1 MPKINIIDLIRNPLW
16 QQAVRSIRGESAHR
30 LHNVLFFKFNDT
42 GRFENRVDCNPKELL
57 HLMGYKDSKDF
68 RTARNKLVDLGL
80 WDYHESNTYSH
91 NGRKQGYFSIPTKF
105 LSAQNLQEGDMPSSK
120 KLTESNKKPLQE
132 GDMPSSSDL
141 QEGNMPSSK
150 KPTESS
156 KKPLQE
162 GNMPSRVEGNM
173 PSYIYR
179 YIDRYIDDDDVA
191 KIIKK
196 FVQEEMPFGYKDEL
210 LKKQLQKSTS
220 LYKKINDKKAV
231 MEIADI
237 ICNTRIKKDVLNYF
251 NRTMENYLKDKNKP
265 RRTQNRVRPYA
276 KRVEQGTDWSKKKG
290 NTTPMTPEEKK
301 KLEDFFH
308 NLEKNTNLQNK
319 DE

>member
-1 MPKINIIDLIRNPLW
+1 MRRAWKGAFKMPKINIIDLIRNPLW

-30 LHNVLFFKFNDT
+30 LHNILFFKFNDT
-42 GRFENRVDCNPKELL
+42 GRFENRIDCDPKELL

-91 NGRKQGYFSIPTKF
+91 NGRKQGYFSIPAKF
-105 LSAQNLQEGDMPSSK
+105 LSAPNLQEGDMPSSK
-120 KLTESNKKPLQE
+120 KLTES
-132 GDMPSSSDL
+132 
-141 QEGNMPSSK
+141 SK
-150 KPTESS
+150 KA
-156 KKPLQE
+156 LQE

-179 YIDRYIDDDDVA
+179 YIDRYIEDDDVA

-210 LKKQLQKSTS
+210 LKKQLQKSAS

-231 MEIADI
+231 MKIADI

-251 NRTMENYLKDKNKP
+251 NKTMENYLKDKNKP
-265 RRTQNRVRPYA
+265 RRTQNKAYRRPYA

-290 NTTPMTPEEKK
+290 NTTPMTPAEKK
-301 KLEDFFH
+301 ELEDFFH
-308 NLEKNTNLQNK
+308 NLEKNTNMQNK
-319 DE
+319 NR